1 MKTQTI
7 EEKLLDAL
15 IEMVQICRDDT
26 LMHFEVNS
34 KVSMNQ
40 ISLEAVHIETREVW
54 KYDAVNKTEKPNKIA
69 QFIDDF
75 VWNVLQNEAN
85 WNDIILEK

>member
-1 MKTQTI
+1 MKTQTT

-26 LMHFEVNS
+26 LMYFEVNG
-34 KVSMNQ
+34 KISMNQ

-54 KYDAVNKTEKPNKIA
+54 SYNAVNKTEKARKIA

>member
-1 MKTQTI
+1 MKTQTT

-26 LMHFEVNS
+26 LMYFEVNG
-34 KVSMNQ
+34 KISMNQ

-54 KYDAVNKTEKPNKIA
+54 SYNAVNKTEKPRKIA

-75 VWNVLQNEAN
+75 VWNVLQEEVN